1 MKFKLDTIREALVK
15 KSKKVIQIDTKY
27 GLSVWVPFGTLQFHE
42 HYDWEKRFGVET
54 GRCKEK
60 ELRIPVGKYA
70 LELATP
76 GKSYLELVDGPEYL
90 KNMNWLLDE
99 FDSSFNDLAVSS
111 LKYHLDFSICD
122 NRDRREKYED
132 IIARL
137 EEKDPN
143 VVDTPEK
150 QAIWDAHYGKD
161 DSDILGSI
169 NKEKPEAIRE
179 LFKDYRKRS
188 KEHFERQQQARHD
201 FIDIMP
207 ELWS

>member
-15 KSKKVIQIDTKY
+15 TSKKVIQIDTKY

-60 ELRIPVGKYA
+60 ELRIPIGKYA

-76 GKSYLELVDGPEYL
+76 TKSYLELVDGPDYL
-90 KNMNWLLDE
+90 NNTSWILDE
-99 FDSSFNDLAVSS
+99 FDSSFNDLAISS

-122 NRDRREKYED
+122 NSDRREKYED

-137 EEKDPN
+137 KEDHPH
-143 VVDTPEK
+143 VCDTPEK
-150 QAIWDAHYGKD
+150 HDIWEEHFKGKL
-161 DSDILGSI
+161 SDSI
-169 NKEKPEAIRE
+169 NKPRSPEIKAISD
-179 LFKDYRKRS
+179 DYHRRS
-188 KEHFERQQQARHD
+188 KEHFDRQQQARHD
-201 FIDIMP
+201 FVDIMP

>member
-15 KSKKVIQIDTKY
+15 TSKKVIQIDTKY

-60 ELRIPVGKYA
+60 ELRIPIGKYA

-76 GKSYLELVDGPEYL
+76 TKSYLELVDGPEYL
-90 KNMNWLLDE
+90 NNTSWILDE
-99 FDSSFNDLAVSS
+99 FDSSFNDLAISS

-122 NRDRREKYED
+122 KSDRREKYED
-132 IIARL
+132 LIARL
-137 EEKDPN
+137 GEEGPD

-150 QAIWDAHYGKD
+150 QAIWDEHYGD
-161 DSDILGSI
+161 DTVGNI
-169 NKEKPEAIRE
+169 NKEKPEALRE
-179 LFKDYRKRS
+179 IFNDYRKRT

>member
-1 MKFKLDTIREALVK
+1 MKLKLDTIREALVK
-15 KSKKVIQIDTKY
+15 TSKKVIQIDTKY

-60 ELRIPVGKYA
+60 ELRIPIGKYA

-76 GKSYLELVDGPEYL
+76 TKSYLKLVDGPDYL
-90 KNMNWLLDE
+90 NNTSWILDE
-99 FDSSFNDLAVSS
+99 FDSSFNDLAISS

-122 NRDRREKYED
+122 NSDRREKYED

-137 EEKDPN
+137 GEDEPN

-150 QAIWDAHYGKD
+150 QAIWDEHYGD
-161 DSDILGSI
+161 DTFGNI
-169 NKEKPEAIRE
+169 NKEKPEALRE
-179 LFKDYRKRS
+179 IFNEYRKRT
-188 KEHFERQQQARHD
+188 KEHFNRQQQARHD
-201 FIDIMP
+201 FVDIMP